1 VPTSKD
7 QKQRRVNNPTLWDF
21 CVSVIERADI
31 EGSKAT
37 SQDTTAINE
46 ALQIIG
52 EGRAFERD
60 IEFGLRRP

>member
-1 VPTSKD
+1 
-7 QKQRRVNNPTLWDF
+7 VNNPTLWDF
-21 CVSVIERADI
+21 CVSVIERVDI
-31 EGSKAT
+31 ERSKAT
-37 SQDTTAINE
+37 LQDTTAINE